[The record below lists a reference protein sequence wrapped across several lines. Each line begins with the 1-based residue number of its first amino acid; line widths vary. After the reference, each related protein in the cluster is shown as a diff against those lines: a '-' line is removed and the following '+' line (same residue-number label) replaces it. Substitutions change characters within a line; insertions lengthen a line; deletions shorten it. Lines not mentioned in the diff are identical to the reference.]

1 MKKIFL
7 YGILCVLALVLT
19 ACPGPRSETADDLI
33 VPGVSAADLGTP
45 TPVPTPAAP
54 ATDTDAPVVLAP
66 ASTITVTQVVTRVV
80 EVPVEV
86 IVTKT
91 ITITVEALPGLA
103 PVADGELCDGALI
116 GNLSNQNGTPGL
128 SLPSGYGLVISMDAG
143 KVSLNGK
150 TLIEKPSGML
160 LAIHNGGDTNAE
172 IKIETD
178 WNVENARWN
187 IHACV
192 WNIDAEQVFERAAQW
207 QGKPGS
213 SSGEHK
219 PVFRTW
225 VLDGI
230 QVTSATV
237 AGEASPASE
246 KTTPKSPCVDKSG
259 RWASLDGKP
268 LDVPVGCVVWISS
281 DPATF
286 KVNDVAGKSDTRY
299 TLVAYGPVQVQI
311 TIADANMAS
320 FHLGEVGIVDVSNRD
335 GAPLNFWWKPG
346 WTELKPRPEVVPAN

>member
-7 YGILCVLALVLT
+7 FGVLFLTALMLT
-19 ACPGPRSETADDLI
+19 ACPGSRPETADDLI
-33 VPGVSAADLGTP
+33 VSVSAADLGTP
-45 TPVPTPAAP
+45 TPPAP

-66 ASTITVTQVVTRVV
+66 ESPNTVTQVVTRVV

-178 WNVENARWN
+178 WNIENARWN

-225 VLDGI
+225 VLSKDGI
-230 QVTSATV
+230 QDTTAAPVPVAEETTEVPKAT
-237 AGEASPASE
+237 
-246 KTTPKSPCVDKSG
+246 CVDKSD
-259 RWASLDGKP
+259 RWASLNGKP
-268 LDVPVGCVVWISS
+268 LDVPEGCVVWVSS

-286 KVNDVAGKSDTRY
+286 KVNDIAGKSDTRY
-299 TLVAYGPVQVQI
+299 TLVVYGPALIQV
-311 TIADANMAS
+311 TIVDANMAS
-320 FHLGEVGIVDVSNRD
+320 FHLGEVGVVDVSNRD